1 MKPFRLSLVLFLV
14 ILFLFPVQEVFG
26 HGGGHKSEEK
36 KAEDVAPP
44 AMGSMYSVKENKP
57 DPLSES
63 AGDNFDNMFS
73 PTDLFTENELASP
86 MPTGDMKMEGGQGE
100 HAGHQEP
107 QVELSHHELVSSSS
121 KGFGAAVGITLFAG
135 IVFAGLTFLR
145 PGE

>member
-1 MKPFRLSLVLFLV
+1 MPT
-14 ILFLFPVQEVFG
+14 
-26 HGGGHKSEEK
+26 
-36 KAEDVAPP
+36 EDVAPP
-44 AMGSMYSVKENKP
+44 VMDSMYSVKENEP

-63 AGDNFDNMFS
+63 ADDNFDNMFS

-86 MPTGDMKMEGGQGE
+86 MPMADMKMEGGE

-107 QVELSHHELVSSSS
+107 QVELSHHDLVSSSS

>member
-1 MKPFRLSLVLFLV
+1 MNIFRFSSVIFLV
-14 ILFLFPVQEVFG
+14 ILFLFPVQEVFA
-26 HGGGHKSEEK
+26 HSGGHKPEEK
-36 KAEDVAPP
+36 KDVA
-44 AMGSMYSVKENKP
+44 AMDSIYSVKEN
-57 DPLSES
+57 DPLAEP
-63 AGDNFDNMFS
+63 AGDNFDNVFS
-73 PTDLFTENELASP
+73 PTDLFTADELVSP
-86 MPTGDMKMEGGQGE
+86 MPMGDMKMEGGQGE

>member
-14 ILFLFPVQEVFG
+14 ILFLFPVQEVFA
-26 HGGGHKSEEK
+26 HGGGHKPEEK

-44 AMGSMYSVKENKP
+44 AMDSMYSVKENEP

-63 AGDNFDNMFS
+63 ADDNFDNMFS

-86 MPTGDMKMEGGQGE
+86 MPMADMKMEGGQGE

>member
-1 MKPFRLSLVLFLV
+1 MNIFRFSSVIFLV

-86 MPTGDMKMEGGQGE
+86 MPTGDMKMEEGQGE

>member
-1 MKPFRLSLVLFLV
+1 MNIFRLSSGIFLV

-26 HGGGHKSEEK
+26 HSGGHKPEEK
-36 KAEDVAPP
+36 KDVASP
-44 AMGSMYSVKENKP
+44 AMDSMYSVKENKP